1 MYPDAR
7 TKRHKYPQNGETSMA
22 KKESGVRF
30 WKIIIVAVV
39 ARNGE
44 KGAPVNNSVDGKEL
58 F

>member
-1 MYPDAR
+1 
-7 TKRHKYPQNGETSMA
+7 MA